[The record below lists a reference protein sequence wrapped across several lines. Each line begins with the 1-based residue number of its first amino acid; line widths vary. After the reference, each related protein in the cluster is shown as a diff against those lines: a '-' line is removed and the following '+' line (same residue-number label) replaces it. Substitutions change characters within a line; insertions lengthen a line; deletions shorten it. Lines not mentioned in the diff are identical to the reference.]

1 MMEDK
6 VKFVNW
12 LSPKLRKILVDMK
25 HDVKGVSIVPID
37 RHHFKN
43 NPSIVLGKERAGIYR
58 NQFNFF
64 GGKAESK
71 GTTLN
76 EKCRIVAETL
86 FDETLEE
93 LGLILN
99 ENLEKCNPYIIIHKQ
114 SILFLVFIKNLD
126 KDWWLELMKRRRE
139 MNPNLYWKYQE
150 MSKIE
155 FVPILDIINQQN
167 RDEVSNYVKET
178 INEIAGVFAHSE
190 KEMNSWEVDKQVFKD
205 TYNLTL

>member
-1 MMEDK
+1 MEDK

-12 LSPKLRKILVDMK
+12 LSSKLKKIPDVIK
-25 HDVKGVSIVPID
+25 IDVKGVSIVPID
-37 RHHFKN
+37 RYHFKD
-43 NPSIVLGKERAGIYR
+43 NPSIVLGNERAGVYT
-58 NQFNFF
+58 NKFNFF

-71 GTTLN
+71 GKTPD

-114 SILFLVFIKNLD
+114 SILFLVFIKNLNE
-126 KDWWLELMKRRRE
+126 DWWLKLMERRKE
-139 MNPNLYWKYQE
+139 KNKSLGWKYQE
-150 MSKIE
+150 MSEIKFI
-155 FVPILDIINQQN
+155 PILDIINEKN
-167 RDEVSNYVKET
+167 KDEVSVYVKET
-178 INEIAGVFAHSE
+178 INEIAGVFGHSD
-190 KEMNSWEVDKQVFKD
+190 KELESWEVDKDIFKD